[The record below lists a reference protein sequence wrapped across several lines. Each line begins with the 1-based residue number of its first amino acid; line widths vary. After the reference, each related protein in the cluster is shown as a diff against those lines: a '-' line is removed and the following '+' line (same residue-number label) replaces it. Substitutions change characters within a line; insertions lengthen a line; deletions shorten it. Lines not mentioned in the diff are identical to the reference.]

1 MFDSL
6 TQFLMLIL
14 LLVALKRL
22 GRIERQVNALGRG
35 VASEAAPTTE
45 AVTPESFPTPQPQVV
60 TAPLPPIREPS
71 VPEPEA
77 APAEPLSVPAL
88 PPTGHARIDFELR
101 FGRRWAALLGG
112 GIVAFGLA
120 LLVRHSIQ
128 QGYFPPSVRL
138 AGAAL
143 LALIFCAGAEF
154 FRRRRTFELPADA
167 GAFRRIADIPS
178 VLLGTGLSGLFAVAY
193 AAHAVYGFLSSPT
206 AFAVMAL
213 TALAGIGVSL
223 IYGPALAV
231 IGYLAAL
238 AVPFLIV
245 GDGLFTGAAYVALV
259 GVAGYAAAWRGG
271 WKRLEN
277 LAGLI
282 LLGWA
287 GLLWPATLLP
297 LALVALP
304 GAALAI
310 AITAIRLRPREAWAS
325 ERVSGQACLA
335 LAIAGGQGL
344 LLATHVVRTPSVYVF
359 QPVATALG
367 ITILL
372 ACLAIA
378 ATMTRTRLV
387 APLVATLIAG
397 LVAVLCGLSVRLDTL
412 TPVVIGLSP
421 DRVGWIVA
429 ILSVAILAIVALAMW
444 RSRRVA
450 TTAFVGAVSAAILL
464 PAADLLL
471 HQAGGLD
478 GAFLAG
484 LACAQGIG
492 LLAIARP
499 RLGTIPGYR
508 AFASSIVASLGLG
521 LLGFALVVSGLG
533 GGSLVTLVLALVA
546 AGAGALAII
555 WRMPLFASVAGLAAV
570 PVIVHAGLNAVRT
583 LGMAHHQGGTALWP
597 ILQDTLL
604 PGLVLL
610 CTVAL
615 LNRWP
620 GPAAIRRADRRW
632 LLVLKADVAAAGTG
646 LPVSLILTALA
657 AGGLLLGAAVATVR
671 FVTFGDAYAPLS
683 APGDIGLLS
692 LFLLSGAA
700 ASLRLH
706 RASGMAGFSVLT
718 ASLSRFAVAACAGAI
733 LANPFVTE
741 DPVGLIPGLNLLVL
755 AYLLPALA
763 AWRLAREAASMPPET
778 VDSRLRGRAGGM
790 AVAGLLA
797 YATCAVS
804 QAFQGPVLSLDG
816 ITETELWTHTLVWL
830 VLGTAILGYGLRTGA
845 RVARLTA
852 LGIVAAVA
860 AKVTLLDLAHLT
872 GAARALSVIA
882 LGLVLLG
889 IGMVYQRLAARDA
902 RA

>member
-6 TQFLMLIL
+6 TQFVMLIL
-14 LLVALKRL
+14 LLAALKRL
-22 GRIERQVNALGRG
+22 RRIERQVSALSRG
-35 VASEAAPTTE
+35 IGSEAAPITE
-45 AVTPESFPTPQPQVV
+45 ALTPESTATPESEILP
-60 TAPLPPIREPS
+60 APLSPIREPLEPA
-71 VPEPEA
+71 PET
-77 APAEPLSVPAL
+77 APAKPLPVQAL
-88 PPTGHARIDFELR
+88 PSAGHARIDFELR

-143 LALIFCAGAEF
+143 LALILCAGAEF
-154 FRRRRTFELPADA
+154 FRRRSTFGVPADA

-178 VLLGTGLSGLFAVAY
+178 VLLGTGLSGLFAVAF

-245 GDGLFTGAAYVALV
+245 GDGLVTGAAYVALV

-277 LAGLI
+277 PAGLI

-304 GAALAI
+304 GAAMAI
-310 AITAIRLRPREAWAS
+310 VITVMRLRPREAWAS
-325 ERVSGQACLA
+325 DRVGGQACLA

-344 LLATHVVRTPSVYVF
+344 LLATHVVRTPSVFVF
-359 QPVATALG
+359 QPVATGLG
-367 ITILL
+367 LTILL
-372 ACLAIA
+372 ACLTIA
-378 ATMTRTRLV
+378 TTMTRVRLV
-387 APLVATLIAG
+387 APLVAILITG
-397 LVAVLCGLSVRLDTL
+397 LVAALCSLSVRDNALM
-412 TPVVIGLSP
+412 PVVIGLSP

-429 ILSVAILAIVALAMW
+429 IVSVAVLAIVVLAM
-444 RSRRVA
+444 RHSKRVA
-450 TTAFVGAVSAAILL
+450 TTAFVGTVSAAVVL
-464 PAADLLL
+464 PATDLML

-499 RLGTIPGYR
+499 RQGTIPGYR
-508 AFASSIVASLGLG
+508 AFASAIVASLGLG
-521 LLGFALVVSGLG
+521 LLGFALIVSGLG

-546 AGAGALAII
+546 AGAGVLAIL

-570 PVIVHAGLNAVRT
+570 PVIFHAGLNAVRT
-583 LGMAHHQGGTALWP
+583 LGVAHHVGATSLWP

-604 PGLVLL
+604 PGIVLL
-610 CTVAL
+610 GTAAL
-615 LNRWP
+615 MNRQP
-620 GPAAIRRADRRW
+620 GPAAIHRADRRW
-632 LLVLKADVAAAGTG
+632 LFILKADVAAAGTG
-646 LPVSLILTALA
+646 LPMSLVLTAIA

-671 FVTFGDAYAPLS
+671 SVTFGDAYAPLS
-683 APGDIGLLS
+683 APGDIGLLG
-692 LFLLSGAA
+692 LFLLTGAA

-718 ASLSRFAVAACAGAI
+718 ASLSRFAVAACAGSI

-741 DPVGLIPGLNLLVL
+741 DPVGVMPGLNLLVL

-763 AWRLAREAASMPPET
+763 AWRLAREAAAMPPGT
-778 VDSRLRGRAGGM
+778 MDPNLRGRAGSM

-804 QAFQGPVLSLDG
+804 QSFQGPVLSLDG
-816 ITETELWTHTLVWL
+816 ITENELWMHTLVWL

-860 AKVTLLDLAHLT
+860 AKVILLDLAHLT

-889 IGMVYQRLAARDA
+889 IGMVYQRLATRDA